1 MNIENYRPLAELTAA
16 SIASFVVHQLF
27 YYFLDVDTSAFSY
40 SVIVLYA
47 TFFVIAIVTISLL
60 MFIKRTN
67 INSVGSTMMLLTCL
81 KMVPAFMIM
90 NPAIDLNV
98 KNPGLE
104 RANFLIIFGV
114 FLIIETVV
122 AIRLLNRT

>member
-1 MNIENYRPLAELTAA
+1 
-16 SIASFVVHQLF
+16 
-27 YYFLDVDTSAFSY
+27 
-40 SVIVLYA
+40 
-47 TFFVIAIVTISLL
+47 
-60 MFIKRTN
+60 
-67 INSVGSTMMLLTCL
+67 
-81 KMVPAFMIM
+81 MVPAFMIM